1 MRWPMF
7 RDGAAR
13 LLVFR
18 VGAERFGVELQAVD
32 EVIDAPAVQPIPD
45 APVTVLGVATI
56 RGELITVYDPR
67 PLLRV
72 RSRLEEEGDGA
83 ALLFARDDRRVGL
96 AIDDVYDAIRIEDGD
111 LLKAPGGGAAASDG
125 ILVGLIRRAGNLIG
139 ILDAN
144 ALLDAAI
151 AGDGEKK

>member
-1 MRWPMF
+1 MF

-32 EVIDAPAVQPIPD
+32 EVIDAPVVQSIPD
-45 APVTVLGVATI
+45 APATVLGVATI

-72 RSRLEEEGDGA
+72 RGRLEEEGDGA
-83 ALLFARDDRRVGL
+83 ALLFTRDDRRVGL

-125 ILVGLIRRAGNLIG
+125 LLVGLIRRAGNLIG

>member
-1 MRWPMF
+1 MF

-32 EVIDAPAVQPIPD
+32 EVIDAPVVQSIPD
-45 APVTVLGVATI
+45 APATVLGVATI

-72 RSRLEEEGDGA
+72 RGRLEEEGNGA

-125 ILVGLIRRAGNLIG
+125 LLVGLIRRAGNLIG

>member
-1 MRWPMF
+1 MF

-18 VGAERFGVELQAVD
+18 IGAERFGIALETVD
-32 EVIDAPAVQPIPD
+32 EVIDAPAVQSIPD
-45 APVTVLGVATI
+45 APATVLGVATI

-72 RSRLEEEGDGA
+72 EGTLDGA
-83 ALLFARDDRRVGL
+83 ALLFGREDRRFGL
-96 AIDDVYDAIRIEDGD
+96 AIDDVYDAIRIEEGD
-111 LLKAPGGGAAASDG
+111 VLKAPGGGADASDG
-125 ILVGLIRRAGNLIG
+125 VLVGLIRRDGELIG

-151 AGDGEKK
+151 AGEGEKK

>member
-1 MRWPMF
+1 MF

-18 VGAERFGVELQAVD
+18 IGAERFGIALETVD
-32 EVIDAPAVQPIPD
+32 EVIDAPAVQSIPD
-45 APVTVLGVATI
+45 APATVLGVATI

-72 RSRLEEEGDGA
+72 EGTLDGA
-83 ALLFARDDRRVGL
+83 ALLFGREDRRFGL
-96 AIDDVYDAIRIEDGD
+96 AIDDVYDAIRIEEGD
-111 LLKAPGGGAAASDG
+111 VLKAPGGGADASDG
-125 ILVGLIRRAGNLIG
+125 VLVGLIRRDGELIG

>member
-1 MRWPMF
+1 MF

-18 VGAERFGVELQAVD
+18 IGAERFGLDLRAVD
-32 EVIDAPAVQPIPD
+32 EVIDAPTVQPIPD
-45 APVTVLGVATI
+45 APSTVLGVATI
-56 RGELITVYDPR
+56 RGELITIYDPR
-67 PLLRV
+67 SLLRV
-72 RSRLEEEGDGA
+72 AGPLDGA
-83 ALLFARDDRRVGL
+83 ALLFERDDRRVGL
-96 AIDDVYDAIRIEDGD
+96 AIDDVYDAVALDEIDV
-111 LLKAPGGGAAASDG
+111 LKAPGRGADATDG
-125 ILVGLIRRAGNLIG
+125 ILVGLVRRAGELIG

>member
-1 MRWPMF
+1 MF
-7 RDGAAR
+7 RDGVAR

-18 VGAERFGVELQAVD
+18 IGAERFGIALEAVD
-32 EVIDAPAVQPIPD
+32 EVIDAPAVQSIPD
-45 APVTVLGVATI
+45 APATVLGVATI

-72 RSRLEEEGDGA
+72 EGTLDGA
-83 ALLFARDDRRVGL
+83 ALLFGREDRRFGL
-96 AIDDVYDAIRIEDGD
+96 AIDDVYDAIRIEEGD
-111 LLKAPGGGAAASDG
+111 VLKAPGGGADASDG
-125 ILVGLIRRAGNLIG
+125 VLVGLIRRDGELIG

-151 AGDGEKK
+151 AGEGEKK

>member
-1 MRWPMF
+1 MF

-45 APVTVLGVATI
+45 APATVLGVATI
-56 RGELITVYDPR
+56 RGELITVYDPH

-72 RSRLEEEGDGA
+72 RGRLEEEGNGA